1 MLGTLFGLTGGGL
14 ASRRVSQR
22 WRGVDE
28 FGFVEVGANSKPIRD
43 EIEDMKARQGKSE
56 EVESEL
62 LFEAPE
68 DDDAAAR
75 REVERSRRELE
86 DRLQQL
92 SLDAGTDKK
101 EVACTPP
108 DTPDVRA
115 ELKDKVP
122 SLTATIVVPGL
133 LTISRM
139 EAISAWRAMCSRE
152 ASLPFTPRKAAEA
165 AAEGGEGATT
175 GLKDGRDVYVLRYET
190 EMMLSTGRDLES
202 WVMTRVKSMAAT
214 EVVKRTMLSAYYAAV
229 ALPM

>member
-28 FGFVEVGANSKPIRD
+28 FSFVEVGANSKPTKD
-43 EIEDMKARQGKSE
+43 EIEDMKAREGRRE
-56 EVESEL
+56 EIESEL

-75 REVERSRRELE
+75 REVQRSRRELE
-86 DRLQQL
+86 ERLQQL
-92 SLDAGTDKK
+92 SLEAGTDKK
-101 EVACTPP
+101 EVAKTPP

-115 ELKDKVP
+115 ELKEKVP

-133 LTISRM
+133 LTITRM
-139 EAISAWRAMCSRE
+139 EAISAWRAICSRE
-152 ASLPFTPRKAAEA
+152 AALPFTPRKPVEPAG
-165 AAEGGEGATT
+165 EGGEGATT

-202 WVMTRVKSMAAT
+202 WVMTKVKSMAAT